1 MRLNHLL
8 TTEQLSAA
16 QKEAQT
22 KTSKDYDSC
31 ISTLIDRYYDTRSQE
46 VRDSTA
52 AEIKNTFDRMMKD
65 CYSQNCVRTYMI
77 LWNYV
82 KNSTNPLA

>member
-22 KTSKDYDSC
+22 KTNIDYDSS

-52 AEIKNTFDRMMKD
+52 AELKKTFSKMMKD
-65 CYSQNCVRTYMI
+65 CYSYDCVRTYML
-77 LWNYV
+77 LWHYV
-82 KNSTNPLA
+82 KDSTNPLA